1 MAADYEKLA
10 TSIVEAIGG
19 KSNVKSV
26 THCAT
31 RLRFALKVNGLVDK
45 KTLEAIPGVLGTQV
59 AAGTYQV
66 LIGTTVPEVY
76 DTLIEKA
83 GVTGG
88 GEVDA
93 AEEDAKPEK
102 VGLLDHF
109 TRMMSAIFSP
119 YIPIFA
125 TAGVVGGIIA
135 LLARIGVMSSTSVT
149 YQAFYAISYS
159 LIYFFPILLA
169 FTAAKH
175 FKCNQYVAAVL
186 GASLMYPGIADLL
199 KTGNMISMFHIE
211 FTAFNF
217 ASSFIPILLAVYCMS
232 YVEKFLKKILPQIVQ
247 FILVPLISLA
257 VLVPLSIMII
267 GPIGGLLANVITF
280 IYNTL
285 FHFRVLSCVIF
296 GAFFI
301 IIILLGL
308 HWAVTPI
315 MLGILAK
322 QGYEYGLAVG
332 GMGNYALLGVCLAVL
347 LISRD
352 KEQKATAGSA
362 AFVNALSGIT
372 EPGLYGIVLKNKK
385 HVLSLV
391 IGGAFGGL
399 VCGIFD
405 VAATKFAFSGIL
417 AFGAWL
423 STPHLLW
430 YCVAIAVSIIVGF
443 ILTIILEKGN
453 LFNKNSNE

>member
-1 MAADYEKLA
+1 MAANYEKMTA
-10 TSIVEAIGG
+10 SIVEALGG
-19 KSNVKSV
+19 KENIKSV

-31 RLRFALKVNGLVDK
+31 RLRFVLGSKALVDK
-45 KTLEAIPGVLGTQV
+45 KTLEAIDGVLGTQI

-66 LIGTTVPEVY
+66 LIGTTVADVY
-76 DTLIEKA
+76 DTLIEKT
-83 GVTGG
+83 GVSGG

-93 AEEDAKPEK
+93 DEEDAKPEK
-102 VGLLDHF
+102 ISVLDRF
-109 TRMMSAIFSP
+109 TRMMSTVFSP

-125 TAGVVGGIIA
+125 TAGIVGGVIA
-135 LLARIGVMSSTSVT
+135 LLAKVGLVSATGVT

-199 KTGNMISMFHIE
+199 QTGKGIYMFHIK

-217 ASSFIPILLAVYCMS
+217 ASSFIPILLAVFCMS
-232 YVEKFLKKILPQIVQ
+232 HLEKWLKKVLPQVVQ
-247 FILVPLISLA
+247 FIFVPLICLV
-257 VLVPLSIMII
+257 VLVPISIMVI
-267 GPIGGLLANVITF
+267 GPLGGLLANGIT
-280 IYNTL
+280 IAYNAL
-285 FHFRVLSCVIF
+285 FHFRILADVIF

-301 IIILLGL
+301 IVILLGL

-315 MLGILAK
+315 MLAILAQ

-347 LISRD
+347 VISKD
-352 KEQKATAGSA
+352 KEQKAVAGSA
-362 AFVNALSGIT
+362 AFVNLLSGIT

-385 HVLSLV
+385 YLLSLI
-391 IGGAFGGL
+391 IGGASGGL
-399 VCGIFD
+399 ICGIFD

-430 YCVAIAVSIIVGF
+430 YVVAIVVSIAVGF
-443 ILTIILEKGN
+443 ILTVALEKGASKK
-453 LFNKNSNE
+453 KN